1 MPIKYEPRPYQQFAK
16 DKIINNPAIALMLDM
31 GMGKTAITLSAI
43 ADLMYD
49 RFDIKKVLVIAPLRV
64 AQTTWLD
71 EISKWVDTN
80 FLRVSTC
87 TGSLQDRIAGLET
100 PADIYTINR
109 ENVQWLVGYYGRKW
123 PFDMIVI
130 DESSSFKNPA
140 AKRFRAL
147 RKVRPLAKRII
158 ELTGT
163 PRPRGLMDLW
173 SQIYLLD
180 CGKRLGKTIGSYR
193 DIYFNPGKRDGHIIY
208 DWVPKTG
215 AEEKIYNQ
223 ISDICMSLKSDDYIK
238 LPPVIFNEIKV
249 NLPDQAMTKY
259 KKLEKDFVLELA
271 DKEINAGSVAVLTNK
286 LLQIANGAVYDEAG
300 QTVIIHDAKIEALEE
315 IIDCNADKNIMVF
328 YYFKHDLKRLKMAFP
343 ESRALSTVED
353 IHAWNDGKIKIALVH
368 PASAGHGL
376 NLQQGGSIAV
386 WFSLTWNLELYQQAN
401 KRLHR
406 PGQKSTVVINLLIAK
421 GTKDE
426 DVLKALSLKDK
437 GQEYMLES
445 IKAKIKKYQGG

>member
-71 EISKWVDTN
+71 EISKWADTN

-343 ESRALSTVED
+343 KSRALSKVED

-445 IKAKIKKYQGG
+445 IKAKIREYQGG

>member
-71 EISKWVDTN
+71 EISKWADTN